1 MYVSSSKKRGQAK
14 DCGLSIRLRGV
25 SVIIFDLSD
34 TSLKKLI
41 LPPVSLKTQSTQR
54 KAGFKS

>member
-34 TSLKKLI
+34 TSLKKLN
-41 LPPVSLKTQSTQR
+41 LSQR
-54 KAGFKS
+54 REVRKELRLVY